1 MKAINKEKFNKALKG
16 RLAPICALIIAALVL
31 LTALPY
37 SVNAIRTRN
46 ELPESS
52 FEERGRADRIH
63 FIGFENTDCVL
74 IESNNRFALFY
85 GGAFESAEKEKAE
98 GISIADYLKLRAA
111 DGSGRVL
118 LDYLICADSS
128 YEKIEGLKSLIKDK
142 GIYAKTIYFKRL
154 DFSAVKMDD
163 ELKETY
169 YKVYEAILEKGTPIA
184 PDSEEMLTLGDY
196 KLHIIDAGDISD
208 SSLNLLIKKGDLSV
222 FIAGNI
228 NSKDMKRLKNEIGE
242 VTLYKAPFAGG
253 KKDFP
258 LSVAMKLKPDYIVF
272 GGKPLGFGPALM
284 YRLCFAAG
292 GSVYETYKEGGIVAD
307 LSTDEIRLCK
317 IGQLGKIADSTT
329 AAETE
334 SSAK

>member
-118 LDYLICADSS
+118 WIILSAPTAPMKKSR
-128 YEKIEGLKSLIKDK
+128 GL
-142 GIYAKTIYFKRL
+142 T
-154 DFSAVKMDD
+154 
-163 ELKETY
+163 
-169 YKVYEAILEKGTPIA
+169 
-184 PDSEEMLTLGDY
+184 
-196 KLHIIDAGDISD
+196 
-208 SSLNLLIKKGDLSV
+208 
-222 FIAGNI
+222 
-228 NSKDMKRLKNEIGE
+228 
-242 VTLYKAPFAGG
+242 
-253 KKDFP
+253 
-258 LSVAMKLKPDYIVF
+258 
-272 GGKPLGFGPALM
+272 AL
-284 YRLCFAAG
+284 
-292 GSVYETYKEGGIVAD
+292 
-307 LSTDEIRLCK
+307 
-317 IGQLGKIADSTT
+317 
-329 AAETE
+329 
-334 SSAK
+334 